1 MELIE
6 GINVYLSF
14 FFVCG
19 DFEWIM
25 WRGLRGALLDGSE
38 ARNDELL
45 FEKLSTEECVCYK
58 VRLLQC
64 HDVKLGPPATKE
76 LHMETTKEC

>member
-1 MELIE
+1 MKA
-6 GINVYLSF
+6 ST
-14 FFVCG
+14 FFVSG
-19 DFEWIM
+19 EFEWIL
-25 WRGLRGALLDGSE
+25 RSGLRDALLDGSE

>member
-1 MELIE
+1 
-6 GINVYLSF
+6 
-14 FFVCG
+14 
-19 DFEWIM
+19 M